1 MLFLEKYRLMSE
13 NNQTMLQPSALRQR
27 SKPELYTMNSPR
39 TFVNSPLARVARLV
53 LGGNARVAMVLGQT
67 VHLSGATR
75 AGFLADP
82 EWVAHEEVHL
92 RQVRDLGL
100 PRFLWQYLVESA
112 RVGYYQNR
120 FEVEAREGARLHM
133 LGRANELATRPAAP
147 AGVGKE
153 PGPGPA
159 GR

>member
-1 MLFLEKYRLMSE
+1 MS
-13 NNQTMLQPSALRQR
+13 
-27 SKPELYTMNSPR
+27 SPK

-53 LGGNARVAMVLGQT
+53 LGRAPRVAMVLGQT

-75 AGFLADP
+75 EEFLADP

-100 PRFLWQYLVESA
+100 PRFLYQYLVESA

-120 FEVEAREGARLHM
+120 FEVEAREEATAHMRELRARQQ
-133 LGRANELATRPAAP
+133 A
-147 AGVGKE
+147 
-153 PGPGPA
+153 
-159 GR
+159 